1 MESNIA
7 FGILIAVFFISLIVL
22 FCVLIVKLY
31 INKIKTYT
39 RVIYEKD
46 LEFQR
51 TLNTTIIE
59 TQEQVLT
66 NISHDLHDDAGQ
78 QLTYIN
84 FQLENLKLDS
94 PDLQNIMAPVSE
106 SLTQLSSSIRRISHS
121 LNNHLIMQQD
131 LIRSIR
137 AEADRLNS
145 NKELTVSMKSD
156 IERRMFDK
164 NQHIVI
170 YRIFQETINNILKH
184 AKADTIT
191 IDIIASPFKLVV
203 TDNGKGF
210 DMKDSRNKRSLGMH
224 TMSQRAA
231 LIG

>member
-106 SLTQLSSSIRRISHS
+106 SLTQLS
-121 LNNHLIMQQD
+121 
-131 LIRSIR
+131 
-137 AEADRLNS
+137 
-145 NKELTVSMKSD
+145 
-156 IERRMFDK
+156 
-164 NQHIVI
+164 
-170 YRIFQETINNILKH
+170 
-184 AKADTIT
+184 
-191 IDIIASPFKLVV
+191 
-203 TDNGKGF
+203 
-210 DMKDSRNKRSLGMH
+210 
-224 TMSQRAA
+224 
-231 LIG
+231 